1 MKKLCDT
8 ISVSLLSF
16 QWEYPLNQPKTEKNK
31 AKTAAFI
38 NCASFYVS
46 IQYLGSKTSKKQ
58 KAAEERE
65 SKTEGY
71 RGREA
76 KTGLAPVTRKC
87 GVML

>member
-1 MKKLCDT
+1 MN
-8 ISVSLLSF
+8 S
-16 QWEYPLNQPKTEKNK
+16 
-31 AKTAAFI
+31 
-38 NCASFYVS
+38 ASFYVS

-65 SKTEGY
+65 SKTEGC
-71 RGREA
+71 REREA

>member
-1 MKKLCDT
+1 MN
-8 ISVSLLSF
+8 S
-16 QWEYPLNQPKTEKNK
+16 
-31 AKTAAFI
+31 
-38 NCASFYVS
+38 ASFYVS

-65 SKTEGY
+65 SKTEGC